1 MRTDMIIGGVN
12 GVGKSSFTG
21 ILKERCTDLG
31 IIIDVDK
38 ITAEL
43 GGNTVAGGKAAL
55 KKIRE
60 CIDKGVSFTQETLI
74 IFTRTGGTLCNQK
87 QR

>member
-12 GVGKSSFTG
+12 DMGKSGFTG
-21 ILKERCTDLG
+21 VLKECCTDMG
-31 IIIDVDK
+31 IIIDVNK
-38 ITAEL
+38 ITAER
-43 GGNTVAGGKAAL
+43 GRNTMAGGKAAL

-74 IFTRTGGTLCNQK
+74 VFTRTGGTLCNQK